1 MTYRLLDEAGFAI
14 PIYRRV
20 HDGKSEFWK

>member
-1 MTYRLLDEAGFAI
+1 MTYRLLGEVGFAI

-20 HDGKSEFWK
+20 HDEKSEF